1 MKKTLAMIA
10 AIAIGHFAGAQT
22 DAFYMDYYPQTVTV
36 EFADE
41 TAARAAKVGILP
53 LYHGYEWAISSR
65 WDDNI
70 AADMKMRQTLDEH
83 GYRGT
88 FYLNATDGGYYGNDY
103 GLIAPKDYVDLG
115 RRLADG
121 GCSIGGHS
129 LSHPYLTCQARNRIF
144 HEVMGI
150 RADRESSTGC
160 PINTFSFPFTEFRN
174 DVEGDSI
181 HRDLAEL
188 MKRSGYY
195 QIVEPGFD
203 QPINQGFLVA
213 NLLPADGR
221 DIDEAF
227 ARILGDK
234 ALQAREPNI
243 TFNMHVWYAT
253 PEAWAKFEG
262 QLRKYGRNPK
272 WWYCNQS
279 EYAAYRYQYAH
290 TELRSQ
296 IDGRRLT
303 VRLKRPALLDL
314 NHAIPLTLQ
323 ISGVQAAEIR
333 KVDCPT
339 ATVQPL
345 EPHAASC
352 RYDLPHDRSQALPK
366 RIASLDFKAG
376 ERDSRQ
382 NPVFAD
388 LNILFQIDG
397 DHLRCSLKNN
407 GAALNQL
414 RATCRLPLSYEP
426 GIVRKTVAKVGA
438 GQTLDLAI
446 PLASSPEKTGFKY
459 RSGEAWFHLQ
469 LDFIRNGSPGRL
481 HLICRKPETTDD
493 PGYPRDGFYV
503 LGPLPDDEK
512 AANDL
517 AATIAAAAD
526 RKRTVPLPGGGPGKW
541 IVKDAAATA
550 LLDPE
555 YICTRG
561 ESRADHPEYYLLLT
575 RIMVDKAETLTAFSG
590 EGRIPALYLNGRRV
604 VRDTLDLRAGGND
617 LLLVYYSGKDKFSAR
632 HHGAFFRLLDPT
644 TGARATAVKYQR
656 QGLSFQD

>member
-1 MKKTLAMIA
+1 MKNALAPIA
-10 AIAIGHFAGAQT
+10 ALALGHSAGAQT
-22 DAFYMDYYPQTVTV
+22 DVFYMDYYPQTLTV
-36 EFADE
+36 EFVSE
-41 TAARAAKVGILP
+41 AAAHAAKVEILP
-53 LYHGYEWAISSR
+53 LYRGYEWAISSR

-70 AADMKMRQTLDEH
+70 PTDLKMRQTLGEH

-103 GLIAPKDYVDLG
+103 GRIAPKDYIDLG

-129 LSHPYLTCQARNRIF
+129 LTHPHLTCQARNRIF

-150 RADRESSTGC
+150 RTDRESSTGC
-160 PINTFSFPFTEFRN
+160 PINTFSFPFTEFR
-174 DVEGDSI
+174 DDIEGDSI
-181 HRDLAEL
+181 HRDIAEL
-188 MKRSGYY
+188 LKRAGYY
-195 QIVEPGFD
+195 QVVEPWFD
-203 QPINQGFLVA
+203 RPINQGFLVA
-213 NLLPADGR
+213 NLLPADGQ
-221 DIDEAF
+221 DIDDAL
-227 ARILGDK
+227 AGMLADK

-253 PEAWAKFEG
+253 PGAWTKFEG
-262 QLRKYGRNPK
+262 QLRKYGRNPR

-290 TELRSQ
+290 TELQ
-296 IDGRRLT
+296 TQVDGRRLA
-303 VRLKRPALLDL
+303 VALKRPALLDL

-323 ISGVQAAEIR
+323 ISGGTAAEIL

-339 ATVQPL
+339 ATVEPL
-345 EPHAASC
+345 EPAATVY
-352 RYDLPHDRSQALPK
+352 RFDLPHDRAQALPK
-366 RIASLDFKAG
+366 QIASLDFKPG

-388 LNILFQIDG
+388 LNILFQVDG

-407 GAALNQL
+407 GAALSQL
-414 RATCRLPLSYEP
+414 RATCRMPLSYEP

-446 PLASSPEKTGFKY
+446 PLTPSLEKTSFKY

-469 LDFIRNGSPGRL
+469 LDFIRDGSPGRL
-481 HLICRKPETTDD
+481 HLICRKPEPTDD
-493 PGYPRDGFYV
+493 PAYPRDGFYV
-503 LGPLPDDEK
+503 LGPLPDDAK
-512 AANDL
+512 AAEDL
-517 AATIAAAAD
+517 AAGIASTSD
-526 RKRTVPLPGGGPGKW
+526 RKRTVKLAAGDPVKW
-541 IVKDAAATA
+541 IVKDQAVTE

-561 ESRADHPEYYLLLT
+561 ETKAEHPEYYLLQT
-575 RIMVDKAETLTAFSG
+575 QIVVDKAEKLKPFSG

-632 HHGAFFRLLDPT
+632 HHGAFFRLLDPA
-644 TGARATAVKYQR
+644 TGARATGVKYER
-656 QGLSFQD
+656 QGLAFQD

>member
-1 MKKTLAMIA
+1 MKKALAMIA
-10 AIAIGHFAGAQT
+10 AIALRHSTGAQT
-22 DAFYMDYYPQTVTV
+22 DAFHMDCYPQTLTV
-36 EFADE
+36 EFANE
-41 TAARAAKVGILP
+41 AAARAAKVEILP

-70 AADMKMRQTLDEH
+70 PTDMKMRQMLGEH

-103 GLIAPKDYVDLG
+103 GLISPKDYIDLG

-121 GCSIGGHS
+121 GHSIGGHS
-129 LSHPYLTCQARNRIF
+129 LTHPYLTCQARNQIF

-174 DVEGDSI
+174 DIEGDSI
-181 HRDLAEL
+181 HRDIAEL
-188 MKRSGYY
+188 MKRAGYY
-195 QIVEPGFD
+195 QIVEPWFD

-213 NLLPADGR
+213 NLLPNDGK

-227 ARILGDK
+227 AGMLADK

-262 QLRKYGRNPK
+262 QLTKYGRNPK

-290 TELRSQ
+290 TELRTQ
-296 IDGRRLT
+296 VDGRRLT
-303 VRLKRPALLDL
+303 VALKRPALLDL
-314 NHAIPLTLQ
+314 NHDIPLTLQ
-323 ISGVQAAEIR
+323 ISGMNAADVR
-333 KVDCPT
+333 KLDCPT
-339 ATVQPL
+339 ATVEPL
-345 EPHAASC
+345 EPGAAGC
-352 RYDLPHDRSQALPK
+352 RFDLPHDRSQALPK
-366 RIASLDFKAG
+366 RITSLDFKPG
-376 ERDSRQ
+376 ESDSKQ
-382 NPVFAD
+382 NPIFSG
-388 LNILFQIDG
+388 LNVLFHVDG
-397 DHLRCSLKNN
+397 DQLRCSLKNN

-414 RATCRLPLSYEP
+414 RATYRLPLAYQP
-426 GIVRKTVAKVGA
+426 GIVRKTVPKVGS

-446 PLASSPEKTGFKY
+446 PLTPSPEKTGFKY
-459 RSGEAWFHLQ
+459 QSGEAWYYLQ
-469 LDFIRNGSPGRL
+469 LDFIRDGSPGRL
-481 HLICRKPETTDD
+481 HLICRKSETTGD

-512 AANDL
+512 AADDL
-517 AATIAAAAD
+517 AASIPTAAD
-526 RKRTVPLPGGGPGKW
+526 RKRTVTVAGSEPGKW
-541 IVKDAAATA
+541 IVKDKAATE

-561 ESRADHPEYYLLLT
+561 ESHADHPEYYLLLT
-575 RIMVDKAETLTAFSG
+575 RIVADKAEKLTAISG
-590 EGRIPALYLNGRRV
+590 EGQIPAMYLNGRRV
-604 VRDTLDLRAGGND
+604 LGNMLDLHPGGND

-632 HHGAFFRLLDPT
+632 HYGPFFRLIDPS
-644 TGARATAVKYQR
+644 TGARATGLKYQR
-656 QGLSFQD
+656 QGLLFQD